1 MVVPKRIVF
10 AGLIFV
16 AAAFIQTADAA
27 LELLPE
33 SSYYEGSIT
42 PEPIITGDGVLFVRI
57 DFAVYDTWDYPD
69 EFIGEDGFE
78 NPTNDRYIYVYQIFN
93 DEIYSDEEVAYF
105 ALLGIENAPVS
116 GTGSQDDLN
125 GGVEP
130 ADYPDEGVWDFEGS
144 FIYDGDHSVFL
155 VLTSDTPWVPGSYE
169 ISAGGSDVPVPD
181 IPEPASIV
189 LLGTAGLLVFAKR
202 PKGC

>member
-1 MVVPKRIVF
+1 MVGPKKVIL

-33 SSYYEGSIT
+33 SSYYEGSTTYTIVT
-42 PEPIITGDGVLFVRI
+42 DDGILFGRI
-57 DFAVYDTWDYPD
+57 DFAVYDTWTYPD

-78 NPTNDRYIYVYQIFN
+78 NPTDDRYIYVYQIFN

-105 ALLGIENAPVS
+105 ALLDIEDAPVS
-116 GTGSQDDLN
+116 GTSSQDDLN
-125 GGVEP
+125 DGVEP

-181 IPEPASIV
+181 IPEPASIL

-202 PKGC
+202 SKGR

>member
-1 MVVPKRIVF
+1 MAVPKRVVV
-10 AGLIFV
+10 AGLILFLAV
-16 AAAFIQTADAA
+16 AFQTTNAA

-33 SSYYEGSIT
+33 SSYYEGSTTYTIVT
-42 PEPIITGDGVLFVRI
+42 DDGILFGRI
-57 DFAVYDTWDYPD
+57 DFAVYDTWTYPD

-78 NPTNDRYIYVYQIFN
+78 NPTDDRYIYVYQIFN

-105 ALLGIENAPVS
+105 ALLDIEDAPVS
-116 GTGSQDDLN
+116 GTSSQDDLN
-125 GGVEP
+125 DGVEP
-130 ADYPDEGVWDFEGS
+130 ADYPAEGVWDFEGS

-189 LLGTAGLLVFAKR
+189 LLGTAGLLIFVKR
-202 PKGC
+202 PKGR

>member
-1 MVVPKRIVF
+1 MVVMKRVVF
-10 AGLIFV
+10 TGLIFV
-16 AAAFIQTADAA
+16 TVAAMQITEAA

-33 SSYYEGSIT
+33 SSYYEGSTVYSIAT
-42 PEPIITGDGVLFVRI
+42 DDGILFGRI
-57 DFAVYDTWDYPD
+57 DFAVYDTWTYPD

-78 NPTNDRYIYVYQIFN
+78 NPTDDRYIYVYQIFN

-105 ALLGIENAPVS
+105 ALLDIEDASVD
-116 GTGSQDDLN
+116 GTSSQDDLS

-155 VLTSDTPWVPGSYE
+155 VLTSDNPWVPGSYE
-169 ISAGGSDVPVPD
+169 ISTGGSDVPVP
-181 IPEPASIV
+181 IPEPASIM
-189 LLGTAGLLVFAKR
+189 LLGTAGLLLFAKR
-202 PKGC
+202 SKGR